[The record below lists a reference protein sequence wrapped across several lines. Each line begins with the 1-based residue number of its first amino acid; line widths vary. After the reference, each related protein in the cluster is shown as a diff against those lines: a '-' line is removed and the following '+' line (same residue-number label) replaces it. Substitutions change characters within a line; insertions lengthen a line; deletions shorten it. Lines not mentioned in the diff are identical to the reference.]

1 MLALISSAARKKP
14 FPLRPIVSLGG
25 GDVVTI
31 QGFQGYQNI
40 TMGAPWVGE
49 VSLLQDDYGGP
60 CMPVQEMYSEN
71 CPCH

>member
-1 MLALISSAARKKP
+1 MLALISSAAGKKP

-49 VSLLQDDYGGP
+49 VSLLQDDHGVPDGY
-60 CMPVQEMYSEN
+60 VEEMH
-71 CPCH
+71 P